1 MTSATWTGLFAPAA
15 TPKDVVDKVARA
27 VERSLQDKTV
37 AEALRSQGAEPEFMA
52 PDTFARYVDSEITR
66 WTKVVRELNIKPD

>member
-1 MTSATWTGLFAPAA
+1 VPAPLICQTGAAGLFLGAG
-15 TPKDVVDKVARA
+15 VARA
-27 VERSLQDKTV
+27 EERSLQDKTV

-52 PDTFARYVDSEITR
+52 PDAFARYVDSEITR